1 MGDRKSVVFRSS
13 QAYGLPPFHGRKGVD
28 MTSGDMVIVSR
39 DVDAV
44 LIPLGTPVMIPE
56 NAQVRITQEL
66 GGSYTVAVNG
76 NLARVEGKDA
86 DALGLAEVKD
96 EKREAEQGIEQKV
109 PEGPVNMDELWAVLK
124 TCYDPEIPV
133 NIVDL
138 GLVYDVHVV
147 DTDDGGNHIEVVM
160 TLTAPGCGMGPFI
173 VDDVRAKVMSV
184 ANVSDVHV
192 ELVFEPPWDRHMMS
206 DEARLALG
214 MF

>member
-1 MGDRKSVVFRSS
+1 
-13 QAYGLPPFHGRKGVD
+13 
-28 MTSGDMVIVSR
+28 MTSGDLITVNR

-56 NAQVRITQEL
+56 GAQVRITQEL

-86 DALGLAEVKD
+86 DALGMAE
-96 EKREAEQGIEQKV
+96 EAPVDASEEALEMA
-109 PEGPVNMDELWAVLK
+109 PAEGPVNEEELWNVLK

-138 GLVYDVHVV
+138 GLVYDCHVV
-147 DTDDGGNHIEVVM
+147 DTDEGKNHVEVVM

-173 VDDVRAKVMSV
+173 VDDVRQKVLSV
-184 ANVSDVHV
+184 ANVNDVHV

-206 DEARLALG
+206 DEARLHLG

>member
-1 MGDRKSVVFRSS
+1 
-13 QAYGLPPFHGRKGVD
+13 
-28 MTSGDMVIVSR
+28 MTSGAMITVTR

-56 NAQVRITQEL
+56 NAQVMITQEL
-66 GGSYTVAVNG
+66 GGSYTVSVNG
-76 NLARVEGKDA
+76 NLARIEGKDA
-86 DALGLAEVKD
+86 DALGLDGEKTAEVADSTSSDSKP
-96 EKREAEQGIEQKV
+96 AN
-109 PEGPVNMDELWAVLK
+109 GPVNEDEVWNVLK

-138 GLVYDVHVV
+138 GLVYDCHVV
-147 DTDDGGNHIEVVM
+147 DTDEGGNHVDVVM

-173 VDDVRAKVMSV
+173 VDDVRQKILSV

-192 ELVFEPPWDRHMMS
+192 DLVFEPPWDRAMMS
-206 DEARLALG
+206 DEAKLQLG